1 MTSEQQTGAKHTATV
16 TTPSDRE
23 IRVERIF
30 EAPRELVFATM
41 TDPELV
47 PEWYGPHGGTTEVEV
62 MEPRTGGLWRYHS
75 AYGDGGER
83 YSFRGVY
90 REVTAPERFV
100 QTWEWEGMPGYVC
113 LETQSFE
120 DLGEQTKLISTT
132 IFFTGEERDGLL
144 ATGMEEGM
152 NETFERLDALLAARR

>member
-1 MTSEQQTGAKHTATV
+1 MSNEQQTSAKHTATV

-23 IRVERIF
+23 IHVERIF
-30 EAPRELVFATM
+30 DAPRDLVFATL

-47 PEWYGPHGGTTEVEV
+47 PEWYGPHGGRTEVEV
-62 MEPRTGGLWRYHS
+62 MEPRTGGLWRYHAES
-75 AYGDGGER
+75 GDGDR
-83 YSFRGVY
+83 HSFRGVY

-120 DLGEQTKLISTT
+120 DLGQQTKLISTT
-132 IFFTGEERDGLL
+132 IFFTTEERDGLL
-144 ATGMEEGM
+144 STGMEDGM
-152 NETFERLDALLAARR
+152 NETFERLDALLESRK

>member
-1 MTSEQQTGAKHTATV
+1 MTSEQRTATV

-30 EAPRELVFATM
+30 DAPRDLVFATM

-47 PEWYGPHGGTTEVEV
+47 PEWYGPHGSKTTVET

-75 AYGDGGER
+75 EDGDGDNH
-83 YSFRGVY
+83 SFRGVY

-113 LETQSFE
+113 LESQSFE

-144 ATGMEEGM
+144 QSGMESGM
-152 NETFERLDALLAARR
+152 NDSFERFDALLATRR